1 MKHTTIYQIMSLA
14 FALLISSISI
24 GQNTVNGTITGS
36 DGEPLFGA
44 NVIVK
49 GTSEGTI
56 TDLDG
61 YYSLSTSQSFP
72 LTLVYSFTGFNSQER
87 VINGVSSNVD
97 IVLSEGIFLG
107 EDIVISASRRREK
120 VQEAPAS
127 VSVIGARQLSVSP
140 SLDPARTIINLPGV
154 TVQQQSAG
162 RINVELRGA
171 NGAFAT
177 STFSILDYRNL
188 VAAGT
193 GSFFA
198 GNTGINTI
206 DLERV
211 EVVRGPGS
219 ALYGA
224 GVTSGV
230 VHYISKSP
238 IDDPGTTV
246 EVIGGELNT
255 FGIAA
260 RHATKVSDKFGFKI
274 NANYR
279 RGDEFGLDPND
290 PTDAATIAALS
301 STISEPTVFN
311 GRIDAFAPGSVL
323 VDDLDDDGDGNPL
336 LDNYFNFTVNATLEF
351 RPSEDLSINLTGG
364 GTGIRSLFFNNQGE
378 GIGAGNNLYTQAR
391 VQYKGLF
398 AQVFFSDDSGGFDSN
413 PPTSLFRTGLI
424 SAIARQG
431 LESQIQY
438 NFEIPS
444 ANVDVT
450 AGFDTRQVFSESR
463 NTTFGRNED
472 IDDYGIFGG
481 YVQAKWAISP
491 KFDILGA
498 GRYDSFDFLDE
509 GFFSPRAALVYK
521 PDPNHTFR
529 ASFNIAGDVPSALDF
544 FLDFPV
550 AAAIPG
556 IADIWFSGGAT
567 THFFDENSVIDL
579 TIPGF
584 PSLPL
589 DTPGLPL
596 ALPYGAVTPTVLQ
609 FLGPQLGSDPLGIIP
624 FLQSFVPQGTT
635 GTFVGF
641 NIFDG
646 TPLTPQN
653 NAPLPVA
660 SETTY
665 EIGYSGFIQNKL
677 KLTID
682 VYNRSI
688 DGALQFTALA
698 PAYSLIGA
706 DSGGGLAAE
715 VGAALTTHLVGLG
728 VPQEVAAGTAAG
740 IAAAYAGAGAGFDD
754 PVTGVGALY
763 ALIGAA
769 ESGIGA
775 VPLDDDIVHIATG
788 NQVSVGDISYTG
800 VDFGASYYL
809 TNNLI
814 GYFNY
819 SWLSQTEWFPGEDDV
834 QNPFSLNTPDN
845 KFRLGVQYLPEVA
858 WSGSLAFQ
866 RTPSYNATFGLFSGI
881 TDEQNLVDLSV
892 GYKFDSGLKVGLD
905 VNNLFDSQY
914 RFAPSLPTIGRIAL
928 AKLTYTL

>member
-1 MKHTTIYQIMSLA
+1 MKNTIINLIMSVS
-14 FALLISSISI
+14 FALFICGISI

-36 DGEPLFGA
+36 DGEPLIGA

-49 GTSEGTI
+49 GASEGTI

-61 YYSLSTSQSFP
+61 YYSLSTSRPFP
-72 LTLVYSFTGFNSQER
+72 LTLVYSFTGYNSQER

-97 IVLSEGIFLG
+97 VVLSEGIFLG

-140 SLDPARTIINLPGV
+140 SLDPARTIANLPGV

-162 RINVELRGA
+162 RINVELRGS
-171 NGAFAT
+171 NGVFAT

-336 LDNYFNFTVNATLEF
+336 LDNYFNYTVNATLEF

-450 AGFDTRQVFSESR
+450 AGFDTRQVFSDSR

-472 IDDYGIFGG
+472 NDDYGIFGG

-491 KFDILGA
+491 KVDILGA
-498 GRYDSFDFLDE
+498 GRYDSFNFLDE

-521 PDPNHTFR
+521 PDPNHTLR
-529 ASFNIAGDVPSALDF
+529 ASFNIAGDVPSAVDF

-550 AAAIPG
+550 APAIPG
-556 IADIWFSGGAT
+556 IADIWFRGGAL
-567 THFFDENSVIDL
+567 THTLRILLLISLFQGFQVCHWTHRDFHWHFLMEQLLLRYYNS
-579 TIPGF
+579 
-584 PSLPL
+584 
-589 DTPGLPL
+589 
-596 ALPYGAVTPTVLQ
+596 
-609 FLGPQLGSDPLGIIP
+609 
-624 FLQSFVPQGTT
+624 
-635 GTFVGF
+635 
-641 NIFDG
+641 
-646 TPLTPQN
+646 
-653 NAPLPVA
+653 
-660 SETTY
+660 
-665 EIGYSGFIQNKL
+665 
-677 KLTID
+677 
-682 VYNRSI
+682 
-688 DGALQFTALA
+688 
-698 PAYSLIGA
+698 
-706 DSGGGLAAE
+706 
-715 VGAALTTHLVGLG
+715 
-728 VPQEVAAGTAAG
+728 
-740 IAAAYAGAGAGFDD
+740 
-754 PVTGVGALY
+754 
-763 ALIGAA
+763 
-769 ESGIGA
+769 
-775 VPLDDDIVHIATG
+775 
-788 NQVSVGDISYTG
+788 
-800 VDFGASYYL
+800 
-809 TNNLI
+809 
-814 GYFNY
+814 
-819 SWLSQTEWFPGEDDV
+819 
-834 QNPFSLNTPDN
+834 
-845 KFRLGVQYLPEVA
+845 
-858 WSGSLAFQ
+858 
-866 RTPSYNATFGLFSGI
+866 
-881 TDEQNLVDLSV
+881 
-892 GYKFDSGLKVGLD
+892 
-905 VNNLFDSQY
+905 
-914 RFAPSLPTIGRIAL
+914 
-928 AKLTYTL
+928 